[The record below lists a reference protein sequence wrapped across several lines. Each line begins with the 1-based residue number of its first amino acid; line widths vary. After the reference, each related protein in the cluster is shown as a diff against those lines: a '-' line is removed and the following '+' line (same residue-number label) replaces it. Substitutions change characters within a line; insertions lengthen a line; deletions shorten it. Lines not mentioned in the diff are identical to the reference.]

1 MTSKISKI
9 LMEEH
14 KQILKVA
21 DAIEN
26 ECGKI
31 PSEKRINEEF
41 FKNAVYFIKNYAD
54 KFHHAKEE
62 NILFKEL
69 CKKEIQKKIP
79 CSPIQQMLHE
89 HDIGR
94 DFVRGIENGLK
105 NKEPKKIAENAI
117 GYANLIKEHIYK
129 EDNILYPMADQSMN
143 KKIQELI
150 LKNFEKEEKKMSGEK
165 DKCLKILKELIA
177 NE

>member
-31 PSEKRINEEF
+31 PSEKKIN
-41 FKNAVYFIKNYAD
+41 
-54 KFHHAKEE
+54 
-62 NILFKEL
+62 
-69 CKKEIQKKIP
+69 
-79 CSPIQQMLHE
+79 
-89 HDIGR
+89 
-94 DFVRGIENGLK
+94 
-105 NKEPKKIAENAI
+105 ENAI